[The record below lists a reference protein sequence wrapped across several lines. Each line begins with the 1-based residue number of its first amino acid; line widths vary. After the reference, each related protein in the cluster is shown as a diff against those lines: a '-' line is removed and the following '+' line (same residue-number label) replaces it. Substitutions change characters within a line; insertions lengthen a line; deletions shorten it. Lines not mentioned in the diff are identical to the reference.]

1 MEQNVLRERM
11 DLHTHSYY
19 SDGDLAPA
27 ELVRRAREAGVTLL
41 SVTDHDSMN
50 GVQEALDAGRREGL
64 PVVPGVEMDNRY
76 DQELHILGLCA
87 DPDCAPLRAELAR
100 AREQRM
106 ERNARILDQLLAAG
120 YDVRPFLPDVQG
132 VTTRLHIALALI
144 RAGHASDTADAF
156 QRFLRRGTPGF
167 VAMQRPG
174 PAQVIALLREAG
186 AIPVLAH
193 PCHLRGNVHA
203 IVQELVDLGIGGIEA
218 YYTTSSPGQTELFCS
233 LAAQHHLLVT
243 CGSDFHGA
251 NRPAAQ
257 LGCAWTPAPTLE
269 RTRQALLMRL

>member
-1 MEQNVLRERM
+1 MEQEIRQGKM
-11 DLHTHSYY
+11 DLHTHSHY

-27 ELVRRAREAGVTLL
+27 DIVRCAQEAGVTLL
-41 SVTDHDSMN
+41 AVTDHDSMD
-50 GVQEALDAGRREGL
+50 GVAEALEAGRREGL
-64 PVVPGVEMDNRY
+64 TVAPGVEMDNRY
-76 DQELHILGLCA
+76 DQELHILGLCV
-87 DPDCAPLRAELAR
+87 DPDHTPLRTELAR

-106 ERNARILDQLLAAG
+106 ERNERILRQLSAAG
-120 YDVRPFLPDVQG
+120 YDVAPYLPAAQG

-144 RAGHASDTADAF
+144 RAGFANDTADAF

-167 VAMQRPG
+167 AALQRPG
-174 PAQVIALLREAG
+174 PAHVIALLREAG
-186 AIPVLAH
+186 GIPVLAH

-218 YYTTSSPGQTELFCS
+218 YYTTSSPGQTALFSS
-233 LAAQHHLLVT
+233 LAAQHGLLVT

-257 LGCAWTPAPTLE
+257 LGCAWTPAPALDQ
-269 RTRQALLMRL
+269 TRRALMQRL